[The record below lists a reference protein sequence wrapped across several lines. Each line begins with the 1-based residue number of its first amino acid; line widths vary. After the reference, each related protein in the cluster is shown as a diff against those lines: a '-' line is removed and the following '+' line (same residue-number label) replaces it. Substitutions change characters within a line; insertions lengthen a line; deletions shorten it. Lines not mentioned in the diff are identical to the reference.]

1 MEKNAGIFTRQLFEL
16 ASEAMERAIVNG
28 QASVTAKLDGAEAP
42 QKCTAEPPGSG
53 TGVLRAAAC
62 GLIPGAVCAVCVGA
76 KLPAMASV
84 ILTALGGVGG
94 TALAHRLDRRR
105 PSEAETETGPTEPL
119 KAVAEV
125 DEAKAAQA
133 RRQKDEDLQKI
144 VDHAREFEQSVSE
157 AHDVTLDRKFG
168 EWAQSFLILTAHSED
183 RSLLRLRNEL
193 LNRLACMKI
202 HVYDE
207 LTLNEDGE
215 PDVPYPDYLI
225 DAREDGQYHELVRPL
240 LYSDKGILARGKVR

>member
-16 ASEAMERAIVNG
+16 ASEAMERAIANG
-28 QASVTAKLDGAEAP
+28 QASVTAKIDGADAP
-42 QKCTAEPPGSG
+42 QKYAAEPSSSG
-53 TGVLRAAAC
+53 TGALRAAAC
-62 GLIPGAVCAVCVGA
+62 GLIPGAVCAVCAGTR
-76 KLPAMASV
+76 LPAMAAV

-94 TALAHRLDRRR
+94 TALAHRLDRRK
-105 PSEAETETGPTEPL
+105 PPEAETETEPVEPP
-119 KAVAEV
+119 KATTEV

-133 RRQKDEDLQKI
+133 RREKDEDLQKL
-144 VDHAREFEQSVSE
+144 VDHAYAFEQSVSE

-168 EWAQSFLILTAHSED
+168 EWAQSFLVHTAHSED
-183 RSLLRLRNEL
+183 RSLLRLRDEL

-225 DAREDGQYHELVRPL
+225 DAREDGRYHELVRPL